1 LCVPNLWGGVIAR
14 PGTQKSPAQ
23 VKGLRP
29 IECLAN
35 EATKKYEQA
44 LIESAAEDAVF
55 EPRIKE
61 VKSRITASVKEAA
74 DCSELQKKL
83 ASLMKEQNE
92 NRPTE
97 RRFNTSDPTIEK
109 LGELLRDNPNGLLL
123 ARDELSGWLR
133 SLEKD
138 GREGSREFFMESWS
152 GDGSYVFDRIGRGKI
167 YIPSMTLSICG
178 SLQPGKLNRYVH
190 EALEQGWADDGMLQ
204 RFQLLVWPE
213 IPPEWINVDRRPDR
227 KAYERALGVYRRLDK
242 LKERVR
248 LLDGIPALHFDS
260 DAQIFFD
267 LWHGDLEK
275 RLKSDEIDSAA
286 LCSHL
291 SKFRSLMPS
300 LALLI
305 HLADTTDLTPVSL
318 DAAVKAAEL
327 CDYFEAHALKVY
339 AAAINPDLQAA
350 HALARKIKA
359 CKIVDKV
366 PVRDLYRN
374 QWSRLTTPASVRSG
388 LSVLEAYGW
397 ARYEDVETPGRSV
410 ETIRL
415 HPALEALEK

>member
-1 LCVPNLWGGVIAR
+1 MQVPLDMIVAPAFIALGSTVGRALGIYPKKHDDWLVVPNLWGGVIAR
-14 PGTQKSPAQ
+14 PGMMKSPAQ

-35 EATKKYEQA
+35 EATKKHEQD
-44 LIESAAEDAVF
+44 LIESAAEGEVF
-55 EPRIKE
+55 KAMIKE
-61 VKSRITASVKEAA
+61 VKYRITASVKKRA
-74 DCSELQKKL
+74 DCSELQKEL
-83 ASLMKEQNE
+83 ASLIKEQND
-92 NRPTE
+92 NRPIE
-97 RRFNTSDPTIEK
+97 SRYLSSDPTVEK
-109 LGELLRDNPNGLLL
+109 LGELLRDNSNGILL

-133 SLEKD
+133 SLEKE

-213 IPPEWINVDRRPDR
+213 TPPKWKNVDRRPDR
-227 KAYERALGVYRRLDK
+227 KSYERALGVYRRLDK
-242 LKERVR
+242 LKDRVQ

-275 RLKSDEIDSAA
+275 RLRSDEIDSAA

-291 SKFRSLMPS
+291 SKFRSLMPALS
-300 LALLI
+300 L
-305 HLADTTDLTPVSL
+305 
-318 DAAVKAAEL
+318 
-327 CDYFEAHALKVY
+327 
-339 AAAINPDLQAA
+339 
-350 HALARKIKA
+350 
-359 CKIVDKV
+359 
-366 PVRDLYRN
+366 
-374 QWSRLTTPASVRSG
+374 
-388 LSVLEAYGW
+388 
-397 ARYEDVETPGRSV
+397 
-410 ETIRL
+410 RL
-415 HPALEALEK
+415 H